1 MAAEKK
7 AERAEKVK
15 MSVDGQE
22 RFRNWAERLWPGR
35 RGWAIVLLPAV
46 PALAVALLTGDREI
60 FRGQLAAA
68 FYVLFLLAAICSRD
82 FAAVYQK
89 LALEKAAESRGAR
102 MLKRWLCG
110 AIYYILWCG
119 ALFMIYLLG

>member
-1 MAAEKK
+1 MAGA
-7 AERAEKVK
+7 ARLGDCAAAGG
-15 MSVDGQE
+15 SGSGGGIADG
-22 RFRNWAERLWPGR
+22 RPGNF
-35 RGWAIVLLPAV
+35 P
-46 PALAVALLTGDREI
+46 
-60 FRGQLAAA
+60 GQLAAA

-82 FAAVYQK
+82 FAVVYQK

-110 AIYYILWCG
+110 AIYYILWYG